1 MQLSFKGIGFRLCVK
16 GEMEF
21 MDEQVKGEMADM
33 EDCEPYNAIQ
43 LLISKVHHG
52 FAAEEYGELAAML
65 SDPQQ
70 AARLSAPALRGDN
83 RSGVASHAA
92 QGAGPYIGAGPYTRS
107 LAPNS
112 QRFLSMSQ
120 SYVPHRPTH
129 RLLKSS

>member
-1 MQLSFKGIGFRLCVK
+1 MGVSVRLCVK
-16 GEMEF
+16 GDLEF
-21 MDEQVKGEMADM
+21 MDEQVNGEMADM
-33 EDCEPYNAIQ
+33 HDGYCIEPYNAIQ
-43 LLISKVHHG
+43 QMISKLHHG

-70 AARLSAPALRGDN
+70 AARLSAPAPRGDN

-92 QGAGPYIGAGPYTRS
+92 QGVGPYIGAGPYTRS

-129 RLLKSS
+129 RLLKLS